1 MSNTT
6 TNENAVTETLGEIIL
21 RNHRNNVVT
30 DAQRPAYDAMIA
42 RDAQTLKLIKKDGMI
57 LAPLPDEYTGDTDTL
72 LCTCNEHGEAVVP
85 REAGEDLDRCLYD
98 LRNSNTEAGKLP
110 DGTTVELDG
119 RIVGHFNGCH
129 FIPAH

>member
-6 TNENAVTETLGEIIL
+6 TTENAAGATS
-21 RNHRNNVVT
+21 
-30 DAQRPAYDAMIA
+30 PAEKPTPM
-42 RDAQTLKLIKKDGMI
+42 KLTRHGGMI

-85 REAGEDLDRCLYD
+85 REAGEALDRCLYD
-98 LRNSNTEAGKLP
+98 LRNTNTEAGKLP

-129 FIPAH
+129 FIPAHDKTLDL